1 MQQSSESTSSTDE
14 YIKQKMNN
22 FKERAIDLMNKTD
35 TTEDELIKFSSELRL
50 EPLVEIELRD
60 ELLNKNSFEMLGKTK
75 LNPIFVLNLL
85 NIITIVNFV
94 WNAIRKDILKF
105 HKILLE
111 LKIIFSYI
119 QNGEQIEYALLST
132 IPVQIYE
139 LIA

>member
-1 MQQSSESTSSTDE
+1 
-14 YIKQKMNN
+14 MNN
-22 FKERAIDLMNKTD
+22 FKEIATDFMNKIN

-85 NIITIVNFV
+85 NIITIINFV

-132 IPVQIYE
+132 ISVQIYE